1 MFLFESGCN
10 IKGLHR
16 EQFGGWKGKESVVDN
31 APAVVVFLAEAVI
44 GCETVLANGS
54 RGEIGESRWQQC
66 RYRVEIDCRG
76 SNGYAEGE
84 SGAGGRCEQ
93 RRQAIGYE
101 SGRGCPGCR
110 NFVARAF
117 VNYRGQRTAL
127 LVKGEAERDKENRN
141 RNRPISTCA
150 RLRERRDQDRADTN
164 GLGRFCGMDAKGA
177 VDEVL
182 FLGPTW
188 SVVVVRAL
196 GFKLSST
203 FAARQVLET
212 AK

>member
-1 MFLFESGCN
+1 MSFSWKL
-10 IKGLHR
+10 
-16 EQFGGWKGKESVVDN
+16 QFDAKPYWLTAVGRGG
-31 APAVVVFLAEAVI
+31 
-44 GCETVLANGS
+44 
-54 RGEIGESRWQQC
+54 IGESRWQQC
-66 RYRVEIDCRG
+66 RYRVGIECRG
-76 SNGYAEGE
+76 SNGYAETE

-117 VNYRGQRTAL
+117 VNYRGQRAAL

-150 RLRERRDQDRADTN
+150 RLRERRDRDRADTN

-196 GFKLSST
+196 GFKVSST